1 MLVDHLLESAVSM
14 DSVQI
19 PSRVKNCHWVFG
31 GVISVSKL
39 NSGTVVFRLPGCCF
53 RKLCSNGLICSQKS

>member
-1 MLVDHLLESAVSM
+1 MLVDHLLESAVSL

-19 PSRVKNCHWVFG
+19 PSRVKNCHWVLG

-39 NSGTVVFRLPGCCF
+39 NSGAVVSRAPGCCF
-53 RKLCSNGLICSQKS
+53 RKLCSKGLTCSQKS